1 MKDRTR
7 LSVVSAI
14 LVLLLSKFL
23 KSTVKS
29 VFFKD
34 LVKGEVLI
42 LGNEVEFKDWPDDT
56 ELSAAQ
62 LEKMRIFFRLPFS
75 TLSMSYMMCDT

>member
-1 MKDRTR
+1 MKDRTS
-7 LSVVSAI
+7 LSVISAI
-14 LVLLLSKFL
+14 LVMLLSKFL

-42 LGNEVEFKDWPDDT
+42 LGNEVEFKEWPDDT

-62 LEKMRIFFRLPFS
+62 L
-75 TLSMSYMMCDT
+75 